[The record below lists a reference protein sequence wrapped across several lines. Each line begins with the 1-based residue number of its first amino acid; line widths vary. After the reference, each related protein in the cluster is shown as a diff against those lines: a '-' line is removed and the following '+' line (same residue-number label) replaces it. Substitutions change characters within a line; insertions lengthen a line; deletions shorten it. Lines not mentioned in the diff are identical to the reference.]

1 MIVGSS
7 PEPAV
12 HVDRSQVRGVAALV
26 LKVAFPAAGVDR
38 GDVVCKQNI
47 SWGYEEEIFMFM
59 LMIINAVFL

>member
-47 SWGYEEEIFMFM
+47 S
-59 LMIINAVFL
+59 